1 MEQTVVSATSGRAQG
16 SRSSRRLR
24 AEGQLPAVVYGLG
37 KDPIPV
43 AVSYV
48 DLRDAL
54 KGEAGMNTV
63 INLDVDGAAS
73 ETVIVKSV
81 QRHPIRR
88 VVTHADFMRIDT
100 SQQVVV
106 KVPIRMVGE
115 AKEVAEEG
123 GLIEQKMFEIEVL
136 VSPLSMPSE
145 IEADISEMDMDTRV
159 AVGDLKLPSG
169 VSTTVA
175 EDISVVIPVASRAS
189 KMTDEELDAEEAGEA
204 AEATD
209 GGEDADAEGGEE

>member
-1 MEQTVVSATSGRAQG
+1 MEQTVVTATSGRAQG
-16 SRSSRRLR
+16 TRPSRRLR

-43 AVSYV
+43 AVSYT

-63 INLDVDGAAS
+63 INLDVDGKET
-73 ETVIVKSV
+73 ETVIVRSV

-88 VVTHADFMRIDT
+88 VVTHADFLRIDPN
-100 SQQVVV
+100 QQVSV

-115 AKEVAEEG
+115 ANEVAENG

-136 VSPLSMPSE
+136 VSPLDIPAE
-145 IEADISEMDMDTRV
+145 IEADISQMDMDTRV
-159 AVGDLKLPSG
+159 SVGDLALPGG
-169 VSTTVA
+169 VTTTVA

-189 KMTDEELDAEEAGEA
+189 KMAEDEDIEDG

-209 GGEDADAEGGEE
+209 AGGDDAADAEGGEE

>member
-1 MEQTVVSATSGRAQG
+1 MEQTVVSATSGRVQG

-24 AEGQLPAVVYGLG
+24 AEGQLPAVVYGMG

-48 DLRDAL
+48 ELRDAL

-145 IEADISEMDMDTRV
+145 IEADISQMDMDTRV
-159 AVGDLKLPSG
+159 AVGDLKLPTG

-209 GGEDADAEGGEE
+209 DGEDADAEGGEE